1 MVKKKHV
8 LMGAVFVGVLLAGVQ
23 FMPADRT
30 NPPVTLD
37 MPAPADVKAILKASC
52 YDCHSNETVW
62 PWYSRIAPI
71 SWLVASDTSK
81 GREYLNF
88 STWDQYSPEQQ
99 RESVTQFLKMVQ
111 KGEMPPRPYT
121 ILHAEGKIT
130 PEKLAILE
138 AWAAT
143 ATP

>member
-1 MVKKKHV
+1 
-8 LMGAVFVGVLLAGVQ
+8 
-23 FMPADRT
+23 MPADRT